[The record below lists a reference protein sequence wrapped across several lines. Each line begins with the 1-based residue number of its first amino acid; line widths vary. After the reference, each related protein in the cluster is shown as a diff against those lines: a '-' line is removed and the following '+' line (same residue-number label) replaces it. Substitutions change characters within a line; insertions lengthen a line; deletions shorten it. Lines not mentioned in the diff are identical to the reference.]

1 MAVVKGVCT
10 ESMAAAQE
18 EIKNSPNY
26 IVNGEV
32 AIFCH
37 IIYLPIKKLILTN
50 IKAPA
55 CILSD

>member
-32 AIFCH
+32 AVFCH
-37 IIYLPIKKLILTN
+37 ILYLLIKKLILTN
-50 IKAPA
+50 IKVPA

>member
-1 MAVVKGVCT
+1 MAVVKGVYT

-37 IIYLPIKKLILTN
+37 NLFAYKKVDTH
-50 IKAPA
+50 KY
-55 CILSD
+55 